1 MEMVSM
7 KRKGKKGLPF
17 MVIGILLLVCALAL
31 NLYNVYLDKRAEDKS
46 EEVEKQLSELIE
58 EKLSDEENLQDDVSD
73 QPLYERN
80 PEMAMP
86 VISVDGNDYIGTIE
100 ISELDLSLPVLSEW
114 NYPNLNIAPCRYT
127 GTIYMK
133 NMVIAGHN
141 YDSHFGKLK
150 ELEVGDSVKFTDTDG
165 NQFFYEVSDL
175 EVLEPTAIEDMKE
188 SGYDLTLFTC
198 TYGGKTRYTVRC
210 SLVKTQPAS

>member
-31 NLYNVYLDKRAEDKS
+31 NLYKLYLDKRSEDKS

-58 EKLSDEENLQDDVSD
+58 EKLSDEENLQEDVSD

>member
-1 MEMVSM
+1 M